1 MSVILKTEK
10 LRVEFTS
17 HEFRQATKVALGSLD
32 LEVNTGE
39 VFGFLGPNGAGKTT
53 TMNVLLGF
61 VPPTSGAAYLFG
73 IDVRQP
79 IARQR
84 IGYLPE
90 MTYYYKFLTA
100 EELLRFYAKIFGLSR
115 TEADQRIDQLLKL
128 VELEPARKRPI
139 KSYSKG
145 MQQRVGLAQALINN
159 PDLLILDEP
168 TSGLDPLGRMKVRE
182 IIQRLKNEG
191 KTVFFSSHELGE
203 VETVCDRV
211 AIINQGELK
220 AVGTRQR
227 SRGATP
233 GQSGKGFSGHRRLS
247 NTIRVMNTI
256 WALAGVVIKEL
267 YRRKDFYVLFVL
279 TALITLAAGM
289 VNFFH
294 DHKIVRYVKDICL
307 LLIWVSALVIA
318 IVTTARQIPAER
330 ESRTIFPLLAKP
342 VTRWQVI
349 AREISRLLAGHRHGA
364 GGFLYFLC
372 HHHRFAGAS
381 LAVAVLFPGRLA
393 AMGHARHRHRHG
405 AAAARLFRR
414 AVVHHHDLFHR
425 RRRHFAGGR
434 HLNIAL
440 QQPEPMQTIFYTIY
454 FLIPHLEWFDLRDR
468 VVYDWGR
475 VTGWIAGWRRFTR
488 RLGPDCSCCSPGS
501 ASGAKT

>member
-1 MSVILKTEK
+1 MSVILKMEK

-17 HEFRQATKVALGSLD
+17 REFRQTTKVALDSLD
-32 LEVNTGE
+32 LEVNVGE

-53 TMNVLLGF
+53 AINVLLGF
-61 VPPTSGAAYLFG
+61 VPPTRGAAYLFG

-100 EELLRFYAKIFGLSR
+100 EELLRFYACIFGLPR
-115 TEADQRIDQLLKL
+115 KEADKRIDQLFKL

-220 AVGTRQR
+220 AAG
-227 SRGATP
+227 
-233 GQSGKGFSGHRRLS
+233 
-247 NTIRVMNTI
+247 RVSDLVAQQHQANLEK
-256 WALAGVVIKEL
+256 AFL
-267 YRRKDFYVLFVL
+267 
-279 TALITLAAGM
+279 
-289 VNFFH
+289 
-294 DHKIVRYVKDICL
+294 DI
-307 LLIWVSALVIA
+307 I
-318 IVTTARQIPAER
+318 
-330 ESRTIFPLLAKP
+330 
-342 VTRWQVI
+342 
-349 AREISRLLAGHRHGA
+349 G
-364 GGFLYFLC
+364 
-372 HHHRFAGAS
+372 
-381 LAVAVLFPGRLA
+381 
-393 AMGHARHRHRHG
+393 
-405 AAAARLFRR
+405 
-414 AVVHHHDLFHR
+414 
-425 RRRHFAGGR
+425 
-434 HLNIAL
+434 
-440 QQPEPMQTIFYTIY
+440 QQPQSTP
-454 FLIPHLEWFDLRDR
+454 
-468 VVYDWGR
+468 
-475 VTGWIAGWRRFTR
+475 
-488 RLGPDCSCCSPGS
+488 
-501 ASGAKT
+501 